1 MITVDVLY
9 VSHVLHTILTGIVSF
24 TSYNKLV
31 LTSSKWSY
39 LKTES
44 AEANSVIMDAMV
56 LS

>member
-1 MITVDVLY
+1 MD
-9 VSHVLHTILTGIVSF
+9 TIYTGLISF